1 MMSEI
6 APNHVGESS
15 DRVASLLDD
24 LAGRRASN
32 ALRSTIMERR

>member
-6 APNHVGESS
+6 ALNHVGGPS
-15 DRVASLLDD
+15 DRFASLFDD

-32 ALRSTIMERR
+32 ALQSIIMERR